1 MKFTIEY
8 IYLNQKGGMEE
19 ESNINFT
26 VWAEFFKNKNE
37 SEYALFDIEK
47 TYIGLANETNTVNE
61 VINSANVI
69 EIKEIDENDKNIYKE
84 LYGTYQYIK
93 VTIDNFKKMLES
105 NNDITL
111 DEAILKFEKSDFDT
125 LEEFA
130 RSKNRKANSYREA
143 YQYMFEKSK
152 KKAYP
157 NKINGFS
164 FNNFF
169 Y

>member
-111 DEAILKFEKSDFDT
+111 DEAILKFENSKFDT
-125 LEEFA
+125 LENFA
-130 RSKNRKANSYREA
+130 IKNRRKAEGYRTTFRNL
-143 YQYMFEKSK
+143 FEKAK
-152 KKAYP
+152 KMN
-157 NKINGFS
+157 NKN
-164 FNNFF
+164 
-169 Y
+169 

>member
-8 IYLNQKGGMEE
+8 VDLNQKGGMEE

-26 VWAEFFKNKNE
+26 VWAEFFKNNNK

-93 VTIDNFKKMLES
+93 VTIDNSK
-105 NNDITL
+105 
-111 DEAILKFEKSDFDT
+111 FDT
-125 LEEFA
+125 LENFA
-130 RSKNRKANSYREA
+130 IKNRRKAEGYRTTFRNL
-143 YQYMFEKSK
+143 FEKAK
-152 KKAYP
+152 KMN
-157 NKINGFS
+157 NKN
-164 FNNFF
+164 
-169 Y
+169 